1 MSEHGFFVPLVAPML
16 RNRKLMLVITGAAA
30 LQLGL
35 TSLKFAG
42 WQCPLLRFFGV
53 PCPGCGLTRATIF
66 LFKGDWQRSL
76 AFHAFAPA
84 FVLVFALMVSAI
96 ILPHLAR
103 DKVINFTDTIER
115 RTGITVILLLG
126 LIIYWLARLLILQSA
141 FVKLIQS

>member
-1 MSEHGFFVPLVAPML
+1 MSEHSFFVPLVAPML

-42 WQCPLLRFFGV
+42 WQCPFLSLSGV

-66 LFKGDWQRSL
+66 LFKGDWQSSI

-84 FVLVFALMVSAI
+84 FVLAFALVVAAA
-96 ILPHLAR
+96 ILPHAPR
-103 DKVINFTDTIER
+103 DKVINVTENIER
-115 RTGITVILLLG
+115 RTGIAVILLLG
-126 LIIYWLARLLILQSA
+126 LIVYWLARLLIMQSA